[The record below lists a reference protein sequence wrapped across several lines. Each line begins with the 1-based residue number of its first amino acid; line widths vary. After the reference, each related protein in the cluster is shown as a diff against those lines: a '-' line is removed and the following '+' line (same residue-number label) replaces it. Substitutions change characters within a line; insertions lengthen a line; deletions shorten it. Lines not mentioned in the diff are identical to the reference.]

1 MDNGLLQE
9 GLTVLKAGEVLRLRK
24 VAGRHLAVLQG
35 SAWVTQ
41 DGDTRDFI
49 VGAGQSLRFDRD
61 GLALVMPL
69 GAETRLLLED
79 GLAAEDDDAPGY
91 FSAHG
96 EDLAYFERRAQKMRA
111 EEFARWMGSL
121 AGWLKGLWARLD
133 RAATRAARSLQTSR
147 ELHALS
153 DRNLRDIGVRR
164 DQIDCLTRQVPC

>member
-1 MDNGLLQE
+1 MDNGLLQKGAI
-9 GLTVLKAGEVLRLRK
+9 GLKPGEVLRLREA
-24 VAGRHLAVLQG
+24 AGRHLSVLQG

-49 VGAGQSLRFDRD
+49 VGTGQSLRLDRD
-61 GLALVMPL
+61 GLALVMPV

-79 GLAAEDDDAPGY
+79 GLAAEIQEALGY

-96 EDLAYFERRAQKMRA
+96 DDMVYFERRAQKMRA

-133 RAATRAARSLQTSR
+133 RAGTKAARSLQTAR

-153 DRNLRDIGVRR
+153 DRNLQDIGVRR
-164 DQIDCLTRQVPC
+164 DQIDCLTRQAPC